1 MLLTVAR
8 SFQLQIH
15 QNQPQFGPECWY
27 ILCGTSGTPLK
38 KKKKKKTGTG
48 GLGLEQVLL
57 NMVRESFPGRIN
69 TTGVGG
75 FPKRRRNL
83 SFLMLTSNNMFLGV
97 SNGKI
102 KI

>member
-27 ILCGTSGTPLK
+27 ILCRTSGTPFK
-38 KKKKKKTGTG
+38 KKKKNRTR

-57 NMVRESFPGRIN
+57 NTLRESFPGGIN

-75 FPKRRRNL
+75 FAKGRGNL

>member
-1 MLLTVAR
+1 MDQSAGTFSA
-8 SFQLQIH
+8 
-15 QNQPQFGPECWY
+15 GP
-27 ILCGTSGTPLK
+27 LALHLK
-38 KKKKKKTGTG
+38 KKKNRTR